1 VPVFKKDISAGGCF
15 KSIFKTTKTVSMPM
29 AHLQEVIKLIVCT
42 MLVYT
47 IIDKDIHN
55 QTNVDGTAMNTIDL
69 IVFIKEQHNW

>member
-1 VPVFKKDISAGGCF
+1 
-15 KSIFKTTKTVSMPM
+15 
-29 AHLQEVIKLIVCT
+29 

-69 IVFIKEQHNW
+69 IVFIKEQHNCWKIYRSLRRSQHPKKQN

>member
-1 VPVFKKDISAGGCF
+1 
-15 KSIFKTTKTVSMPM
+15 MPM

-47 IIDKDIHN
+47 KNDKDIHN

>member
-1 VPVFKKDISAGGCF
+1 
-15 KSIFKTTKTVSMPM
+15 
-29 AHLQEVIKLIVCT
+29 